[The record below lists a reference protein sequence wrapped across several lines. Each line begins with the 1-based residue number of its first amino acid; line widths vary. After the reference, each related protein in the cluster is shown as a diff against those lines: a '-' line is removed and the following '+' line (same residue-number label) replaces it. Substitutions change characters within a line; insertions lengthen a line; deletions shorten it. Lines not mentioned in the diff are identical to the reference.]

1 MDWLLQIT
9 LTAISS
15 FAATNIDDILILMFL
30 FSQVKANPKLHIHQL
45 IIGQYL
51 GFSLIILLSL
61 PGFIGGLV
69 IPKAWIGLLGFLPIA
84 IGAKQLWQGL
94 EVETVSEL
102 HTVTPNS
109 STGFLKH
116 KLTPFTYSVATITF
130 ANGGDNIGIYV
141 PFFASLNGPGLLI
154 VLSLFFSLV
163 GLWCAVA
170 YWLTRHTLIAKILT
184 HRGKRIVP
192 FVLIALGCFIVWEN
206 RSYALLIP
214 R

>member
-1 MDWLLQIT
+1 MDGLLQTT

-30 FSQVKANPKLHIHQL
+30 FSQVKINPKLHIHQV

-69 IPKAWIGLLGFLPIA
+69 IPKAWIGLLGLVPILM
-84 IGAKQLWQGL
+84 GCQQLWRGMA
-94 EVETVSEL
+94 VEIVPEL
-102 HTVTPNS
+102 HTVGSNPS
-109 STGFLKH
+109 IGFLKN
-116 KLTPFTYSVATITF
+116 KLTPFTYSVAMMTF

-141 PFFASLNGPGLLI
+141 PFFASLNGTGLLV

-184 HRGKRIVP
+184 HRGKQIVP

-206 RSYALLIP
+206 RSYTLLIS